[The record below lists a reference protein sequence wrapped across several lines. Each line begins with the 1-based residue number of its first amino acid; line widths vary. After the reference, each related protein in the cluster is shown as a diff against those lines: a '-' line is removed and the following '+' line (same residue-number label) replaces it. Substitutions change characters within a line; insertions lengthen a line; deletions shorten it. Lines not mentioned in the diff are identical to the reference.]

1 MNIVLIY
8 HELPNTVHALTHA
21 NDDGS
26 YAILIN
32 ANLCH
37 ERQMAAVLHEL
48 MHIQGNDFT
57 REEQATLLEEMVR
70 RNTENCDVGKFNFFY
85 HYVSA

>member
-1 MNIVLIY
+1 MNIILSY
-8 HELPNTVHALTHA
+8 HDLPPAISAFTHA

-26 YAILIN
+26 YTILIN

-48 MHIQGNDFT
+48 THIQGNDFT
-57 REEQATLLEEMVR
+57 REEQADLLEKMIHTQKP
-70 RNTENCDVGKFNFFY
+70 NTVDLSEFEFFI
-85 HYVSA
+85 A

>member
-1 MNIVLIY
+1 MIY

-26 YAILIN
+26 YTILIN

-48 MHIQGNDFT
+48 THIQGNDFT
-57 REEQATLLEEMVR
+57 REEQADLLEKMLHSQKQNAVDLSEF
-70 RNTENCDVGKFNFFY
+70 EFFI
-85 HYVSA
+85 A

>member
-26 YAILIN
+26 YTILIN

-37 ERQMAAVLHEL
+37 ERQMVAVLHEL
-48 MHIQGNDFT
+48 THIQGNDFT
-57 REEQATLLEEMVR
+57 REEQADLLEKMIHTQKQSTVDLSEF
-70 RNTENCDVGKFNFFY
+70 EFFI
-85 HYVSA
+85 A

>member
-26 YAILIN
+26 YTILIN
-32 ANLCH
+32 ANLCY

-48 MHIQGNDFT
+48 THIQGNDFT
-57 REEQATLLEEMVR
+57 REEQADLLEKMIHTQKQ
-70 RNTENCDVGKFNFFY
+70 NTVDLSEFEFFI
-85 HYVSA
+85 A

>member
-1 MNIVLIY
+1 MNIILSY
-8 HELPNTVHALTHA
+8 HDLPSAISAFTHA

-26 YAILIN
+26 YTILIN

-48 MHIQGNDFT
+48 THIQGNDFT
-57 REEQATLLEEMVR
+57 REEQADLLEKMIHMQKQ
-70 RNTENCDVGKFNFFY
+70 NTVDLSEFEFFI
-85 HYVSA
+85 A

>member
-26 YAILIN
+26 YTILIN

-48 MHIQGNDFT
+48 THIQGNDFT
-57 REEQATLLEEMVR
+57 REEQADLLEKMIHTQKQDTVDLSEF
-70 RNTENCDVGKFNFFY
+70 EFFI
-85 HYVSA
+85 A

>member
-26 YAILIN
+26 YTILIN

-48 MHIQGNDFT
+48 THIQGNDFT
-57 REEQATLLEEMVR
+57 REEQADLLEKMIHTQKQ
-70 RNTENCDVGKFNFFY
+70 NTVDLSEFEFFI
-85 HYVSA
+85 A